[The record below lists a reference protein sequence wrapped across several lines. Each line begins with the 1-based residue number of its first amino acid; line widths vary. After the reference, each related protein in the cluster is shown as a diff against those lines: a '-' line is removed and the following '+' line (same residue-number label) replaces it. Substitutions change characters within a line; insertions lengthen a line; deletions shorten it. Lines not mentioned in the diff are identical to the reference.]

1 MIFSNIYANI
11 DCVCMPLCAHGHA
24 RTPPHTHS
32 HAVSASVHRVACDD
46 YSLSKPSST
55 ERIRGLLKKEMI
67 TELGQESKPEPNAS
81 WTRKGNDQRMNS
93 CAMKVAKGEFADQGK

>member
-1 MIFSNIYANI
+1 
-11 DCVCMPLCAHGHA
+11 MPLCAHTH
-24 RTPPHTHS
+24 TPPPHTHTQTQCLPLFTELPGG
-32 HAVSASVHRVACDD
+32 CDN
-46 YSLSKPSST
+46 YSLSKPST

-93 CAMKVAKGEFADQGK
+93 RAMKVTKVEFADQGK